1 MTITVVDVE
10 TSFVTGENGKTDPS
24 PFNSRNKLVSVGINN
39 EYLFFN
45 HDERQDN
52 NAFIKVQNI
61 VTILK
66 LILVIVLI
74 CLFITIVMT
83 LE

>member
-45 HDERQDN
+45 HDER
-52 NAFIKVQNI
+52 
-61 VTILK
+61 
-66 LILVIVLI
+66 
-74 CLFITIVMT
+74 
-83 LE
+83 